1 MGDLADLPV
10 EATDGFAKWMFPVT
24 VLSIHRDDLKNFFGS
39 TGFLW
44 TDSAQNG
51 NSSV

>member
-10 EATDGFAKWMFPVT
+10 EATGGFVPWMFPVT
-24 VLSIHRDDLKNFFGS
+24 VLSIHRDDSKNFFGL
-39 TGFLW
+39 TGILW

-51 NSSV
+51 KSSV